1 MQGTR
6 AKDVAHGEH
15 VDQTRCTTPLYVGV
29 LVHFERLVNS
39 DLLNSLAKPLGMT
52 SDNVRLSVRKIF
64 SRERAGY
71 GTPQCSD

>member
-15 VDQTRCTTPLYVGV
+15 VEQTRCTTPLYGGV
-29 LVHFERLVNS
+29 LVHFERLVNRDIFHAS
-39 DLLNSLAKPLGMT
+39 VKPLGIT

-64 SRERAGY
+64 SRERAG
-71 GTPQCSD
+71 